1 MSFAA
6 PIEFYERQ
14 EKIKASPLYP
24 QIQYMNS
31 QLNQMQEGTPQYEML
46 KSKLFEMQDQAA
58 GGVAPQ
64 QQQMPQIPGRSG
76 GIEGLAEML
85 VRDDGLGQRSPG
97 QYPDTVP
104 VPSRNDDLIVDFPIL
119 DRTPK
124 PQRGDF
130 PDYIKTGPN
139 TRLPPRP
146 PIFENPFGSK
156 GRRPPRPPI
165 LDDIFGD
172 EGRRPPMMRTMDF
185 QDRNGNRIDDRDEKG
200 GGKGRRVPS
209 RRIKDSYQR
218 QGGLAGRIGDLMRQM
233 QEGRQAPAPRGGMFG
248 DLMSRMASERNQ
260 PGMDR
265 RMMQNDLAPP
275 IEQYFAEGSQLEQEA
290 PDMEAIRR
298 QVMQNMRIRG
308 IGI

>member
-6 PIEFYERQ
+6 PKEFYERQ
-14 EKIKASPLYP
+14 ERIKSSPLYP

-46 KSKLFEMQDQAA
+46 KAKLFAMQDQAA

-85 VRDDGLGQRSPG
+85 QRLQGGQRSPG

-104 VPSRNDDLIVDFPIL
+104 VPSGNDDLIVDFPIL

-124 PQRGDF
+124 PQRGDV
-130 PDYIKTGPN
+130 PDYIKTA
-139 TRLPPRP
+139 PP
-146 PIFENPFGSK
+146 K
-156 GRRPPRPPI
+156 PPRPPI

-172 EGRRPPMMRTMDF
+172 EGQLPPMMRTNDF

-200 GGKGRRVPS
+200 GVKRRRIPS
-209 RRIKDSYQR
+209 RRIKDSYRQR
-218 QGGLAGRIGDLMRQM
+218 GGLAGRIAQLTEQMR
-233 QEGRQAPAPRGGMFG
+233 GREDRPMPRGGMFR
-248 DLMSRMASERNQ
+248 DLMRRVQSERDE
-260 PGMDR
+260 P
-265 RMMQNDLAPP
+265 RMQAPLQNMLAPP
-275 IEQYFAEGSQLEQEA
+275 PEQYFAERNRREMDA

-298 QVMQNMRIRG
+298 QIMQNMRIRG

>member
-85 VRDDGLGQRSPG
+85 QKLGMGKGQRSPG

-119 DRTPK
+119 DSTAK
-124 PQRGDF
+124 ATALLTF
-130 PDYIKTGPN
+130 PDYIKNGAKHTITPRGNLPDFRESLRTGQ
-139 TRLPPRP
+139 
-146 PIFENPFGSK
+146 K
-156 GRRPPRPPI
+156 
-165 LDDIFGD
+165 
-172 EGRRPPMMRTMDF
+172 
-185 QDRNGNRIDDRDEKG
+185 
-200 GGKGRRVPS
+200 
-209 RRIKDSYQR
+209 
-218 QGGLAGRIGDLMRQM
+218 AGDLQ
-233 QEGRQAPAPRGGMFG
+233 
-248 DLMSRMASERNQ
+248 DLLS
-260 PGMDR
+260 
-265 RMMQNDLAPP
+265 
-275 IEQYFAEGSQLEQEA
+275 
-290 PDMEAIRR
+290 
-298 QVMQNMRIRG
+298 
-308 IGI
+308 

>member
-1 MSFAA
+1 MSIAA
-6 PIEFYERQ
+6 PIEFYER
-14 EKIKASPLYP
+14 EKRIKDSPLYP

-104 VPSRNDDLIVDFPIL
+104 VPSRNDDLIVEFPVPDSRPSPPIGFPGL
-119 DRTPK
+119 PK
-124 PQRGDF
+124 NLPKKTRGNF
-130 PDYIKTGPN
+130 PDYIKTGQGR
-139 TRLPPRP
+139 RLPQ
-146 PIFENPFGSK
+146 
-156 GRRPPRPPI
+156 RPPI
-165 LDDIFGD
+165 LDDIFGS
-172 EGRRPPMMRTMDF
+172 EGQRPPMMRTSDF
-185 QDRNGNRIDDRDEKG
+185 KDRNRNGIDDRDEKG

-209 RRIKDSYQR
+209 QRIKDSYER
-218 QGGLAGRIGDLMRQM
+218 RGSLSGRIGDLMRQM

-248 DLMSRMASERNQ
+248 DLMSRIESERNQ

-265 RMMQNDLAPP
+265 PMMGNHLAPP
-275 IEQYFAEGSQLEQEA
+275 IEQYFAEGSQLEQQA

-298 QVMQNMRIRG
+298 QIMQNMRIRG

>member
-1 MSFAA
+1 
-6 PIEFYERQ
+6 
-14 EKIKASPLYP
+14 
-24 QIQYMNS
+24 
-31 QLNQMQEGTPQYEML
+31 
-46 KSKLFEMQDQAA
+46 
-58 GGVAPQ
+58 
-64 QQQMPQIPGRSG
+64 
-76 GIEGLAEML
+76 
-85 VRDDGLGQRSPG
+85 
-97 QYPDTVP
+97 
-104 VPSRNDDLIVDFPIL
+104 
-119 DRTPK
+119 
-124 PQRGDF
+124 
-130 PDYIKTGPN
+130 
-139 TRLPPRP
+139 
-146 PIFENPFGSK
+146 
-156 GRRPPRPPI
+156 
-165 LDDIFGD
+165 
-172 EGRRPPMMRTMDF
+172 MMRTSDF
-185 QDRNGNRIDDRDEKG
+185 KDRNRNGIDDRDEKG

-298 QVMQNMRIRG
+298 QIMQNIRIRG

>member
-31 QLNQMQEGTPQYEML
+31 QLNQMQEGTPQYEVL
-46 KSKLFEMQDQAA
+46 KAKLFAMQDQAA
-58 GGVAPQ
+58 GVGAP

-76 GIEGLAEML
+76 GIEGLSEML
-85 VRDDGLGQRSPG
+85 VQDDGLGQKSPG

-104 VPSRNDDLIVDFPIL
+104 VPSRNDDLIVDFPVL

-124 PQRGDF
+124 PQRGDV

-146 PIFENPFGSK
+146 PI
-156 GRRPPRPPI
+156 
-165 LDDIFGD
+165 LDDIFGP
-172 EGRRPPMMRTMDF
+172 EGRIPPVGGRPPMIRTADF
-185 QDRNGNRIDDRDEKG
+185 QDRNGNGVDDRDERG
-200 GGKGRRVPS
+200 GGKGRRIPS
-209 RRIKDSYQR
+209 RRIKDSYR
-218 QGGLAGRIGDLMRQM
+218 RRGGLASRIAELTEQMRSR
-233 QEGRQAPAPRGGMFG
+233 EDGPRPRGGMFG
-248 DLMSRMASERNQ
+248 DLMSQIQSERDQ
-260 PGMDR
+260 A
-265 RMMQNDLAPP
+265 RMQIPVENMLAPP
-275 IEQYFAEGSQLEQEA
+275 PEEYFMERSRRQMQA
-290 PDMEAIRR
+290 PDMEKIRR
-298 QVMQNMRIRG
+298 QIMQNIKIRG

>member
-1 MSFAA
+1 MSQMPGDMSSIYLGRNNSPESYQSYLDTFWMSDPEPYTGPTA
-6 PIEFYERQ
+6 EELRYRQ
-14 EKIKASPLYP
+14 P
-24 QIQYMNS
+24 
-31 QLNQMQEGTPQYEML
+31 
-46 KSKLFEMQDQAA
+46 
-58 GGVAPQ
+58 
-64 QQQMPQIPGRSG
+64 QMPQIPGSSG

-85 VRDDGLGQRSPG
+85 QRLQGGQRSPG

-104 VPSRNDDLIVDFPIL
+104 VPSGNDDLIVDFPIL

-146 PIFENPFGSK
+146 PIFENPFGSE

-172 EGRRPPMMRTMDF
+172 EGQLPPMMRTNDF
-185 QDRNGNRIDDRDEKG
+185 QDRNGNRIDDRDEKAG
-200 GGKGRRVPS
+200 VKRRQIPS
-209 RRIKDSYQR
+209 RRIKDSYRQR
-218 QGGLAGRIGDLMRQM
+218 GGLAGRIGDLMRQM

-248 DLMSRMASERNQ
+248 DLMSRMASERSQ

-265 RMMQNDLAPP
+265 RMMGNNLAPP
-275 IEQYFAEGSQLEQEA
+275 IEQYFAEGSQLEQQA

-298 QVMQNMRIRG
+298 QIMQNMRIRG

>member
-6 PIEFYERQ
+6 PKEFYERQ
-14 EKIKASPLYP
+14 ERIKASPLYP

-46 KSKLFEMQDQAA
+46 KAKLFAMQDQAA

-76 GIEGLAEML
+76 GIEDLAEML
-85 VRDDGLGQRSPG
+85 QRLQGGQRSPG

-104 VPSRNDDLIVDFPIL
+104 VPSGNDDLIVDFPIL

-124 PQRGDF
+124 PQRGDV
-130 PDYIKTGPN
+130 PDYIKTAPPK
-139 TRLPPRP
+139 PPRP
-146 PIFENPFGSK
+146 PIFENPFGSE

-172 EGRRPPMMRTMDF
+172 EGQLPPMMRTNDF
-185 QDRNGNRIDDRDEKG
+185 QDRNGNRIDDRDEKAG
-200 GGKGRRVPS
+200 VKRRRIPS
-209 RRIKDSYQR
+209 RRIKDSYRQR
-218 QGGLAGRIGDLMRQM
+218 GGLAGRIAQLTEQMR
-233 QEGRQAPAPRGGMFG
+233 GREDRPMPRGGMFK
-248 DLMSRMASERNQ
+248 DLMRRVQSERDQ
-260 PGMDR
+260 A
-265 RMMQNDLAPP
+265 RMQIPVENMLAPP
-275 IEQYFAEGSQLEQEA
+275 PEEYFMERSRRQMQA
-290 PDMEAIRR
+290 PDMEKIRR
-298 QVMQNMRIRG
+298 QIMQNIKIRG

>member
-6 PIEFYERQ
+6 PKEFYERQ
-14 EKIKASPLYP
+14 ERIKASPLYP

-46 KSKLFEMQDQAA
+46 KAKLFAMQDQAA

-85 VRDDGLGQRSPG
+85 QKLGMGKGQRSPG

-104 VPSRNDDLIVDFPIL
+104 VPSRNDDLIVEFPVPDSRPSPPIGFPGL
-119 DRTPK
+119 PK
-124 PQRGDF
+124 NLPKKTRGNF
-130 PDYIKTGPN
+130 PDYIKTGQ
-139 TRLPPRP
+139 
-146 PIFENPFGSK
+146 
-156 GRRPPRPPI
+156 GRRLPPRPPI
-165 LDDIFGD
+165 LDDIFGS
-172 EGRRPPMMRTMDF
+172 EGRRPPMMRTNDF

-248 DLMSRMASERNQ
+248 DLMSRMASEKNQ

-298 QVMQNMRIRG
+298 QIMQNIRIRG

>member
-6 PIEFYERQ
+6 PKEFYERQ
-14 EKIKASPLYP
+14 ERIKASPLYP

-46 KSKLFEMQDQAA
+46 KAKLFAMQDQAA

-97 QYPDTVP
+97 QYPDTYP
-104 VPSRNDDLIVDFPIL
+104 VPSTDDMIIEFPVP
-119 DRTPK
+119 DRPSKTP
-124 PQRGDF
+124 RGRV
-130 PDYIKTGPN
+130 PDYIKTAPPK
-139 TRLPPRP
+139 PPRP
-146 PIFENPFGSK
+146 PIFENPFGSE

-172 EGRRPPMMRTMDF
+172 EGQLPPMMRTNDF

-200 GGKGRRVPS
+200 GVKRRRIPS
-209 RRIKDSYQR
+209 RRIKDSYRQR
-218 QGGLAGRIGDLMRQM
+218 GGLAGRIAQLTEQMR
-233 QEGRQAPAPRGGMFG
+233 GREDRPMPRGGMFR
-248 DLMSRMASERNQ
+248 DLMRRVQSERDE
-260 PGMDR
+260 P
-265 RMMQNDLAPP
+265 RMQAPLQNMLAPP
-275 IEQYFAEGSQLEQEA
+275 PEQYFAERNRREMDA

-298 QVMQNMRIRG
+298 QIMQNMRIRG

>member
-1 MSFAA
+1 MSQMPGDMSSIYLGRNNSPESYQSYLDTFGMSDPEPYTGPTA
-6 PIEFYERQ
+6 EELRYRQ
-14 EKIKASPLYP
+14 P
-24 QIQYMNS
+24 
-31 QLNQMQEGTPQYEML
+31 
-46 KSKLFEMQDQAA
+46 
-58 GGVAPQ
+58 
-64 QQQMPQIPGRSG
+64 QMPQIPGSSG

-85 VRDDGLGQRSPG
+85 QRLRGGQRSPG

-104 VPSRNDDLIVDFPIL
+104 VPSGNDDLIVDFPIL

-146 PIFENPFGSK
+146 PIFENPFGSE

-172 EGRRPPMMRTMDF
+172 EGQLPPMMRTNDF
-185 QDRNGNRIDDRDEKG
+185 QDRNGNRIDDRDEKAG
-200 GGKGRRVPS
+200 VKRRRIPS
-209 RRIKDSYQR
+209 RRIKDSYRQR
-218 QGGLAGRIGDLMRQM
+218 GGLAGRIGDLMRQM

-248 DLMSRMASERNQ
+248 DLMSRMASERSQ

-265 RMMQNDLAPP
+265 RMMGNNLAPP
-275 IEQYFAEGSQLEQEA
+275 IEQYFAEGSQLEQQA

-298 QVMQNMRIRG
+298 QIMQNMRIRG

>member
-46 KSKLFEMQDQAA
+46 KAKLFAMQDQAA

-85 VRDDGLGQRSPG
+85 QKLGMGKGQRSPG

-119 DRTPK
+119 ERAPK
-124 PQRGDF
+124 PQRGDV
-130 PDYIKTGPN
+130 PDYIKTAPPK
-139 TRLPPRP
+139 PPRP
-146 PIFENPFGSK
+146 PIFENPFGSE

-172 EGRRPPMMRTMDF
+172 EGQLPPMMRTNDF
-185 QDRNGNRIDDRDEKG
+185 QDRNGNRIDDRDEKAG
-200 GGKGRRVPS
+200 VKRRRIPS
-209 RRIKDSYQR
+209 RRIKDSYRQR
-218 QGGLAGRIGDLMRQM
+218 GGLAGRIAQLTEQMR
-233 QEGRQAPAPRGGMFG
+233 GREDRPMPRGGMFR
-248 DLMSRMASERNQ
+248 DLMRRVQSERDE
-260 PGMDR
+260 P
-265 RMMQNDLAPP
+265 RMQAPLQNMLAPP
-275 IEQYFAEGSQLEQEA
+275 PEQYFAERNRREMDA

-298 QVMQNMRIRG
+298 QIMQNMRIRG

>member
-1 MSFAA
+1 
-6 PIEFYERQ
+6 
-14 EKIKASPLYP
+14 
-24 QIQYMNS
+24 
-31 QLNQMQEGTPQYEML
+31 
-46 KSKLFEMQDQAA
+46 
-58 GGVAPQ
+58 
-64 QQQMPQIPGRSG
+64 MPQIPGSSG

-85 VRDDGLGQRSPG
+85 QRLRGGQRSPG

-104 VPSRNDDLIVDFPIL
+104 VPSGNDDLIVDFPIL

-146 PIFENPFGSK
+146 PIFENPFGSE

-172 EGRRPPMMRTMDF
+172 EGQLPPMMRTNDF
-185 QDRNGNRIDDRDEKG
+185 QDRNGNRIDDRDEKAG
-200 GGKGRRVPS
+200 VKRRRIPS
-209 RRIKDSYQR
+209 RRIKDSYRQR
-218 QGGLAGRIGDLMRQM
+218 GGLAGRIGDLMRQM

-248 DLMSRMASERNQ
+248 DLMSRMASERSQ

-265 RMMQNDLAPP
+265 RMMGNNLAPP
-275 IEQYFAEGSQLEQEA
+275 IEQYFAEGSQLEQQA

-298 QVMQNMRIRG
+298 QIMQNMRIRG

>member
-6 PIEFYERQ
+6 PKEFYERQ
-14 EKIKASPLYP
+14 ERIKSSPLYP

-46 KSKLFEMQDQAA
+46 KAKLFAMQDQAA

-85 VRDDGLGQRSPG
+85 QRLQGGQRSPG

-104 VPSRNDDLIVDFPIL
+104 VPSGNDDLIVDFPIL

-124 PQRGDF
+124 PQRGDV
-130 PDYIKTGPN
+130 PDYIKTA
-139 TRLPPRP
+139 PP
-146 PIFENPFGSK
+146 K
-156 GRRPPRPPI
+156 PPRPPI

-172 EGRRPPMMRTMDF
+172 EGQLPPMMRTNDF
-185 QDRNGNRIDDRDEKG
+185 QDRNGNRIDDRDEKAG
-200 GGKGRRVPS
+200 VKRRRIPS
-209 RRIKDSYQR
+209 RRIKDSYRQR
-218 QGGLAGRIGDLMRQM
+218 GGLAGRIAQLTEQMR
-233 QEGRQAPAPRGGMFG
+233 GREDRPMPRGGMFR
-248 DLMSRMASERNQ
+248 DLMRRVQSERDE
-260 PGMDR
+260 P
-265 RMMQNDLAPP
+265 RMQAPLQNMLAPP
-275 IEQYFAEGSQLEQEA
+275 PEQYFAERNRREMDA

-298 QVMQNMRIRG
+298 QIMQNMRIRG